1 MASKTVFV
9 PDSDYPYV
17 KEIDGYSDPEAIRDL
32 NVLEI
37 STRSEVPFGK
47 SLSPFNLDITLKS
60 GKTAKVECLYQG
72 SKVIESG
79 KQYPELYWGS
89 PRDAALDKRIK
100 GVPPVAFKFFKR
112 DMPVKPKHSFFNWL
126 YICSLLQKEG
136 DIFEKLERYDGFS
149 DIFYSPRKD
158 PNCQARAAAIYVS
171 LVREGIISEETPS
184 QEILEILC

>member
-1 MASKTVFV
+1 MIQRQS
-9 PDSDYPYV
+9 
-17 KEIDGYSDPEAIRDL
+17 EHL

-60 GKTAKVECLYQG
+60 GKKAKVECLYQG
-72 SKVIESG
+72 SKVIKSG

-100 GVPPVAFKFFKR
+100 GVPPIAFKFFER
-112 DMPVKPKHSFFNWL
+112 EMPVEPKHSFFNWL